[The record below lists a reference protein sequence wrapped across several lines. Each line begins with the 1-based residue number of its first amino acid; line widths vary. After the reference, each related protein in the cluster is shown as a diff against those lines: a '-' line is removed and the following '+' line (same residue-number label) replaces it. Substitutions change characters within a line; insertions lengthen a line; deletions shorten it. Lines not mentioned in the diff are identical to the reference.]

1 MLPFCVKGLEVQEN
15 DLSINYSSGHDEDQ
29 PLVTAYKCPT
39 VVWTVNPSVMNTLYV
54 VPGID
59 RGSERALMAF
69 AVKRFG

>member
-1 MLPFCVKGLEVQEN
+1 MT
-15 DLSINYSSGHDEDQ
+15 LSINYRSGQDEDQ
-29 PLVTAYKCPT
+29 PLVTAYKCPLVTVYKCPT

-69 AVKRFG
+69 AVERFG